1 MKTEPPNRIPE
12 GESIVLKNQ
21 GPPGAI
27 VVCRKT
33 ADGQEVVLDVEKT
46 CDYSAAATRMSAC
59 LDASKILVNIG
70 RFIDSVTNFVNFV
83 ADVI

>member
-46 CDYSAAATRMSAC
+46 CDYSGILIQQIFHSAHRP
-59 LDASKILVNIG
+59 K
-70 RFIDSVTNFVNFV
+70 
-83 ADVI
+83 